1 MAKPIPTSRKP
12 STLSGV
18 NNILSTIISSKINE
32 INTCLPGKVVKVSTS
47 PLAVDLELIVLDV
60 DPDGKALEPIT
71 IINVPVVKQQ
81 CGKFGI
87 IMEPQADDTGIVIF
101 SKKDISRFKKEFKKA
116 PTNSMRMF
124 DLSDGIYIGMVSK
137 EKPETF
143 VELAEKKITIKSG
156 SNQTIEMTD
165 KDVKIKSGSNQT
177 IEMTDKEVKIS
188 GGSQSYV
195 KLDSSKAVLH
205 GGSADI
211 GGVVDEIVQNLI
223 TMSANPCAPGAPV
236 WAAGAAQW
244 PITKAKLSG
253 LKE

>member
-60 DPDGKALEPIT
+60 DPDGKSLDPIT

-165 KDVKIKSGSNQT
+165 K
-177 IEMTDKEVKIS
+177 EVKIS